1 MLGGWYTPNSPGQ
14 KLLNSDSPRPRFKR
28 LFIWLV
34 ICVLYRCCS
43 VAKSYPALCD
53 PMNCS
58 IPGFSV
64 LQCLPEFAQTHVS
77 WVVGDA
83 IQPPHPLSPPS
94 PPALNLSQPM
104 NWLFTSGDKSTGASA
119 SASVLPM
126 NTQDWSPLGW
136 TGLISLLSK
145 GLWRVFSSTTIQ
157 KH

>member
-126 NTQDWSPLGW
+126 NTQDWSSLGW

>member
-64 LQCLPEFAQTHVS
+64 LHCLPEFAQTHVS

-126 NTQDWSPLGW
+126 NTQDWSSLGW